1 MSGETV
7 SFLIM
12 LGPICR
18 ILLANATKLSVT
30 HFNAILL
37 FHPLLVSKHDV
48 TLEGVV
54 AQLTVI
60 TTSNTDGARRT
71 VLADILVTVNIR
83 QYFIFLKLLIN

>member
-1 MSGETV
+1 M
-7 SFLIM
+7 I
-12 LGPICR
+12 LGPIFR
-18 ILLANATKLSVT
+18 ILLATATKLLGV

-37 FHPLLVSKHDV
+37 FHPLLVSKQDV
-48 TLEGVV
+48 TLESVV

-83 QYFIFLKLLIN
+83 HSRLLV